1 MTAEYKITEL
11 YCAIDEFIICFEAE
25 NAGKMLT
32 GEDGVRRR
40 RRKASLSD
48 SEIMTIL
55 LYFHFG
61 SFRNFKHY
69 YLYFIRGALKSC
81 FPAAVSYNR
90 FVELESRVFFPLM
103 FFLNLRAFGRCTG
116 ITFVDST
123 MIPVC
128 HNLRRYANRVFRGI
142 AADGKGTMG
151 WCHGFKLHL
160 ACNDRGEILSF
171 VLTGA
176 NVSDKDPEV
185 FQVLAKRL
193 YGKLFADKGY
203 ISRKLF
209 EFLFE
214 GGVQLVTGIRVN
226 MRNRLMPFY
235 DKVMLRKRHIIETIN
250 DLLKNT
256 AQIVHSRHRSVNN
269 FIMNL
274 ISALGAYCFFENKP
288 KALTGYFVEDSGHPS
303 LF

>member
-1 MTAEYKITEL
+1 MQTTDYKITEL
-11 YCAIDEFIICFEAE
+11 FCVIDDFCKHFEAE
-25 NAGKMLT
+25 NGGKLLLGDDT
-32 GEDGVRRR
+32 TKRR

-61 SFRNFKHY
+61 TFRNFKHY
-69 YLYFIRGALKSC
+69 YLFFIKGTFKTYFTNS
-81 FPAAVSYNR
+81 VSYNR

-128 HNLRRYANRVFRGI
+128 HNLRRYANKVFKGV
-142 AADGKGTMG
+142 ATNGKGTMG

-160 ACNDRGEILSF
+160 ACNDRGEIIVF

-176 NVSDKDPEV
+176 NVSDKDTKV
-185 FQVLAKRL
+185 FKVLAKRL

-203 ISRKLF
+203 ISQKLF
-209 EFLFE
+209 DFLFE
-214 GGVQLVTGIRVN
+214 DGIQLVTGLRVN
-226 MRNRLMPFY
+226 MKNKLMPFY
-235 DKVMLRKRHIIETIN
+235 DIMMLRKRYIIETIN

-256 AQIVHSRHRSVNN
+256 AQIVHSRHRFVTN

-274 ISALGAYCFFENKP
+274 VFALGAYSFFENKP
-288 KALTGYFVEDSGHPS
+288 EALHGYCIEDTK
-303 LF
+303 

>member
-1 MTAEYKITEL
+1 MTTDYKVTEL
-11 YCAIDEFIICFEAE
+11 FCIIDEFCKHFEAE
-25 NAGKMLT
+25 NAGKLLI
-32 GEDGVRRR
+32 EDKFHKRR
-40 RRKASLSD
+40 RRKAFLSD

-69 YLYFIRGALKSC
+69 YLFFIKGTIKSD
-81 FPAAVSYNR
+81 FPNAVSYNR

-103 FFLNLRAFGRCTG
+103 FFLNLKAFGRCTG

-128 HNLRRYANRVFRGI
+128 HNLRRYANKVFAGI
-142 AADGKGTMG
+142 ATDGKGTMG

-160 ACNDRGEILSF
+160 ACNDRGEIISF
-171 VLTGA
+171 ILTGA

-185 FQVLAKRL
+185 FKVLAKRL

-203 ISRKLF
+203 ISQKLF
-209 EFLFE
+209 DSLFE
-214 GGVQLVTGIRVN
+214 DGIQLVTGLRVN
-226 MRNRLMPFY
+226 MKNKLMPFH
-235 DKVMLRKRHIIETIN
+235 DRMMLRKRHIIETIN
-250 DLLKNT
+250 DMLKNV

-269 FIMNL
+269 FIMNI

-288 KALTGYFVEDSGHPS
+288 RALEGYHIEHTRQLSMF
-303 LF
+303 